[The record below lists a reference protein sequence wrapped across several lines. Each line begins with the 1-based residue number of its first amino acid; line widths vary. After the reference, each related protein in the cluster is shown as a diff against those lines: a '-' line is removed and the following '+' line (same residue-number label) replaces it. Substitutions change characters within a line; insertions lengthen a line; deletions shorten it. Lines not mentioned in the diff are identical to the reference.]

1 MILSTTLLF
10 GMSGA
15 VFGRAKE
22 GEWLVRLRIAH
33 PTLATVSA
41 ALQTPVTKIE
51 KIDSDLVDGDLYK
64 VYTPKAKA
72 DLDQKITES
81 GLVASIQ
88 KNFIYKPALV
98 RPKLSAQVQAK
109 VDSDGVTDTDIV
121 EADPDILP
129 LPAPTTSRGNDP
141 RQASQ
146 WGLQSTLATKAWEVE
161 RGNSEIVV
169 AVIDTGVDYNHED
182 LRQNMWRNPGEIPDN
197 GIDDDGNGY
206 VDDLVGWDFANEDER
221 PYDTMSNNRALGNPG
236 HGTHCAGVVA
246 AVGQNNLGISGI
258 APQVKVMALR
268 FITEKGEGSTEAAI
282 KSIRYAVQNGAKI
295 LSNSWGGEEPSEE
308 DQELLKTL
316 KWAQSQG
323 ALLVF
328 AAGNGRD
335 NIGYNNDT
343 DSKPTIPASFD
354 LDGIL
359 SVAAIDSKDRLG
371 PFSNFGVK
379 SVDLAAPGVKILST
393 VPKNGYEDTITLFGM
408 PLGEW
413 SGTSMATPH
422 VAGAA
427 ALILSKYPDLSSL
440 DLKKILMDSVR
451 PVAKLTKKVGAGGTM
466 DLAKALETASFIAN
480 P

>member
-10 GMSGA
+10 GFSGTVLA
-15 VFGRAKE
+15 RAKE
-22 GEWLVRLRIAH
+22 GEWLVRLRVAH

-41 ALQTPVTKIE
+41 ALQTPVARME
-51 KIDSDLVDGDLYK
+51 KIDSDVVDGDLYK
-64 VYTPKAKA
+64 IYTANPQAA
-72 DLDQKITES
+72 LDQKITES

-88 KNFIYKPALV
+88 KNFIYRPALV
-98 RPKLSAQVQAK
+98 RPKLSPQVQAQIE
-109 VDSDGVTDTDIV
+109 DDTATEKV

-129 LPAPTTSRGNDP
+129 LPAPTTSRGDDP
-141 RQASQ
+141 RQSSQ
-146 WGLQSTLATKAWEVE
+146 WGLQSTLAAKAWEVE
-161 RGNSEIVV
+161 RGSPEVVV

-182 LRQNMWRNPGEIPDN
+182 LRQNMWRNAGEIPDN
-197 GIDDDGNGY
+197 GVDDDGNGY
-206 VDDLVGWDFANEDER
+206 VDDVVGWDFASDDSH
-221 PYDTMSNNRALGNPG
+221 PYDTMSSSRALGNPG

-282 KSIRYAVQNGAKI
+282 KSIRYAVKNGAKI
-295 LSNSWGGEEPSEE
+295 LSNSWGGEDPSEE

-323 ALLVF
+323 VLLVF

-371 PFSNFGVK
+371 SFSNFGVK

-393 VPKNGYEDTITLFGM
+393 VPKNDYEDSIKLFGM
-408 PLGEW
+408 PVGEW
-413 SGTSMATPH
+413 SGTSMAAPH

-427 ALILSKYPDLSSL
+427 ALILSKYPDLPAL
-440 DLKKILMDSVR
+440 DLKKLLMDSVR
-451 PVAKLTKKVGAGGTM
+451 PVPKLTKKVGAGGTM
-466 DLAKALETASFIAN
+466 DLAKALETASAN
-480 P
+480 ATP